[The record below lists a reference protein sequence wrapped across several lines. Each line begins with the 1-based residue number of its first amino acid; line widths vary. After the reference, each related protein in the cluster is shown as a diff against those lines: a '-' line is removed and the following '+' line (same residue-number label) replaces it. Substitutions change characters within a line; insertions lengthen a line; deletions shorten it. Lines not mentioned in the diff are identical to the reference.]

1 VELLRVEEQGVLTRR
16 MSGVHA
22 VGIAA
27 AFAACVDCF
36 CYVQHGGHFGG
47 DYQTELISLDCARLR
62 LTRWGHAVNI
72 HEDLKLGRPDASAS
86 EVLAAKNA
94 LHQIL
99 VLFEHSQ
106 NISRTYMDSNTGDDL
121 TLLEPSVLEPAVFGL
136 RNKLKELAIRRQ
148 KGASILK
155 TTSWALYRRSEL
167 KGLVSGS
174 TSLIDSIE
182 KLFPAPEAQLALVR
196 QETAE
201 IQAKQALKPVETS
214 ALGVDSLLLTAA
226 KEAITGHQYL
236 NVVIKGKA
244 QTGDAFRDNWKSEA
258 NGASHIYGGVIVD
271 KTGKA
276 LVGNKFGGTDFWDD

>member
-1 VELLRVEEQGVLTRR
+1 MAEPFGIAA
-16 MSGVHA
+16 GA

-36 CYVQHGGHFGG
+36 GYVQHGRHFGR

-72 HEDLKLGRPDASAS
+72 HEDPKLGRPDASAS
-86 EVLAAKNA
+86 EVLTAKNA

-121 TLLEPSVLEPAVFGL
+121 TLLEPSDLEPAVFGL
-136 RNKLKELAIRRQ
+136 RSKMKELAFRRQ

-155 TTSWALYRRSEL
+155 TASWALYHRSEL
-167 KGLVSGS
+167 KDLVSGI
-174 TSLIDSIE
+174 TSLVDSIE

-201 IQAKQALKPVETS
+201 IHAKQALKLVETS
-214 ALGVDSLLLTAA
+214 ALGVDSLLLAAA

-244 QTGDAFRDNWKSEA
+244 QTGDAFSNNWKGEA
-258 NGASHIYGGVIVD
+258 NGASHTYGGVIVD
-271 KTGKA
+271 ETGKA